1 MLQKHSKAAR
11 EELGYI
17 GVFATKGR
25 WQEQK
30 RPGLT
35 EITALICTSAIRAR
49 ILSFHSLQDSP
60 TLTLGGDYTLHSQM
74 TVTFHVLS
82 LTTDGAEVFQ
92 VALKYYPK
100 EERGIS
106 GYDKGEGK
114 VHVAH
119 THFTK
124 FVSGIRKVTSSQS
137 QGADITMK
145 DISIF
150 LDMRRCKNWA
160 HKIFF

>member
-1 MLQKHSKAAR
+1 MHFCYQGQDPEFSQPA
-11 EELGYI
+11 
-17 GVFATKGR
+17 
-25 WQEQK
+25 
-30 RPGLT
+30 GLT
-35 EITALICTSAIRAR
+35 S
-49 ILSFHSLQDSP
+49 SHP
-60 TLTLGGDYTLHSQM
+60 W

-124 FVSGIRKVTSSQS
+124 FVSGIQKVTSSQS